1 MIDYPKELARIREL
15 KNYEYQ
21 CGLEL
26 GVHRYREDIDIL
38 LSYIEELSKVAT
50 VNTSCT
56 QELKSLNKLR
66 DNLNDFIKDN
76 VVVLAGAE

>member
-21 CGLEL
+21 YGLEL
-26 GVHRYREDIDIL
+26 GVYRYREDIDIL
-38 LSYIEELSKVAT
+38 LSYINELST
-50 VNTSCT
+50 VKAIDAVLG

-76 VVVLAGAE
+76 KVVLKGGE